1 LIANDALDLFLLIS
15 DNTVEDST
23 QVALKK
29 FSHADF
35 LLFQDKKPD
44 ALAAFQAI
52 LKENKGDAIEPVTL
66 LRIGKIYESMGDT
79 ASALANYKQILDNFK
94 ECIYIDEAL
103 FYSAELYNQLNDTE
117 KAKPLYEA
125 IITQHEDSIYYVT
138 AQKKYR
144 KLRGD
149 KDI

>member
-1 LIANDALDLFLLIS
+1 LIS

-29 FSHADF
+29 FSRADY
-35 LLFQDKKPD
+35 LLFQDKKQD

-66 LRIGKIYESMGDT
+66 LRIGKIYESIGDT

-103 FYSAELYNQLNDTE
+103 FFSAEMYRKFLFDNE
-117 KAKPLYEA
+117 KAKNLYEKMVLE
-125 IITQHEDSIYYVT
+125 HPDSLYYPESR
-138 AQKKYR
+138 KHYR
-144 KLRGD
+144 TLRGD
-149 KDI
+149 TTI

>member
-1 LIANDALDLFLLIS
+1 M
-15 DNTVEDST
+15 
-23 QVALKK
+23 
-29 FSHADF
+29 
-35 LLFQDKKPD
+35 
-44 ALAAFQAI
+44 AAFQAI

-66 LRIGKIYESMGDT
+66 LRTGKIHESLGDT

-103 FYSAELYNQLNDTE
+103 FYSAEIYSQNNEIE
-117 KAKPLYEA
+117 KAQPLYEEL
-125 IITQHEDSIYYVT
+125 ITKHEDSIYYVT

-149 KDI
+149 KEI